1 MPQIIDL
8 KEGLLR
14 KAVKRGFRNWVS
26 RFKEDFGLNT
36 RLCHISMRTLS
47 YLAQDKEKGTFYL
60 YDLIMNLKGLG
71 SGFGFGELSP
81 QNKIT
86 VIDRHLFL
94 LDQIRFECMKRLEWL
109 DTYPGEEFS
118 IVELITEFEELRH
131 GLQDKIPILNAHH
144 PAYDEYAKISA
155 FERESLIRKLM
166 PEALE
171 KIERYSTTL

>member
-8 KEGLLR
+8 KQGVIQ

-26 RFKEDFGLNT
+26 RFREDFGPDT
-36 RLCHISMRTLS
+36 RLCHLSIKTLA
-47 YLAQDKEKGTFYL
+47 YLAQDNEQGTFYI

-81 QNKIT
+81 EDKIA

-94 LDQIRFECMKRLEWL
+94 LDQIRFECMKRLLWL
-109 DTYPGEEFS
+109 DSYPGEAYS
-118 IVELITEFEELRH
+118 IVELITDFEALKDR
-131 GLQDKIPILNAHH
+131 LKDKPLALNAEH
-144 PAYDEYAKISA
+144 PAYDEFTQIDA
-155 FERESLIRKLM
+155 FERESFIRKLM

-171 KIERYSTTL
+171 EMAIYSTTL